1 MSKQDVSIKEKND
14 VTEIEILPFNFIIRF
29 DEDKVEISVK
39 GNTQMKVDGDFHLGI
54 NGEFGIMTN
63 KEPIHLDSIGSKL
76 YLNSRKS
83 KLLKNLPESKKYI
96 EKMDEEN
103 KKHQFL
109 IEEEHKY
116 TIDRVDR
123 LEKEMEELKLMTKE
137 VTYARCC

>member
-1 MSKQDVSIKEKND
+1 MSKQDVSIREKED
-14 VTEIEILPFNFIIRF
+14 MTEVEILPFNFIIRF

-39 GNTQMKVDGDFHLGI
+39 GNTQMKIDGDFHLGI

-76 YLNSRKS
+76 YLNSRQS
-83 KLLKNLPESKKYI
+83 KILKGLPESKKYI

-123 LEKEMEELKLMTKE
+123 LEKEIEELKCQ
-137 VTYARCC
+137 AQQD